1 MELIPRLPVFTL
13 GQETVYLALSRFPA
27 SLKKTGSTVIK
38 EGEKKAAV
46 NPHLEATAQPGSP
59 NLS

>member
-27 SLKKTGSTVIK
+27 SLKNRLYSNKG
-38 EGEKKAAV
+38 GEKKAAV